1 MGAAVCPRCASHV
14 ALHEGRPLVSA
25 TGAVELW
32 HASCFAV
39 RHARPVEEV
48 TVIAPSPAPLRTR
61 LSSFVRPGV
70 AAAAGV
76 AVIAFVSVKVHAERP
91 SSSLA
96 AIGIDP
102 TETVAIGTQ
111 STEREVAPP
120 IPDDR
125 ARYPVPLVHDM
136 PLDEMY
142 PSLLDWIHPVT
153 ATDLVLS
160 TQPTGMF
167 GAERDGILRKECGQ
181 GHCGIDLGGPIGRPI
196 VSVAD
201 GVVVRIERSEMG
213 RDGRSGRYVRIEH
226 ADGTLTAYIPPDQGE
241 AGLHVGDR
249 VDGGQQ
255 IGTLGATAVVS
266 AAPHCHFSLELPSI
280 PGTHGDN
287 ASTHYADPAPFLVRA
302 TVIQAADRRRP
313 EKPAF

>member
-1 MGAAVCPRCASHV
+1 V
-14 ALHEGRPLVSA
+14 ALHEGRPFVSA

-32 HASCFAV
+32 HASCWSI

-48 TVIAPSPAPLRTR
+48 TVIAPSPALRSR
-61 LSSFVRPGV
+61 MFAVGPRAA

-76 AVIAFVSVKVHAERP
+76 AVIAFVSVKVHAQHP
-91 SSSLA
+91 SNSLA
-96 AIGIDP
+96 AISIEP
-102 TETVAIGTQ
+102 TERVALDTHL
-111 STEREVAPP
+111 TEQEVAPP
-120 IPDDR
+120 VPDDR
-125 ARYPVPLVHDM
+125 TRFPVPIVHDM
-136 PLDEMY
+136 ALDEMY
-142 PSLLDWIHPVT
+142 PSLVDWIHPVT

-167 GAERDGILRKECGQ
+167 GANRDGVMRTECGQ

-196 VSVAD
+196 VAVAD
-201 GVVVRIERSEMG
+201 GTIVRVERSELG

-226 ADGTLTAYIPPDQGE
+226 DDGTLTAYMHLDRVEP
-241 AGLHVGDR
+241 GLQVGDR

-255 IGTLGATAVVS
+255 IGTLGATAIVT
-266 AAPHCHFSLELPSI
+266 AAPHCHFSLELPNI

-287 ASTHYADPAPFLVRA
+287 ASTHYTDPAPFLVRA
-302 TVIQAADRRRP
+302 TIIQAADRRRA

>member
-1 MGAAVCPRCASHV
+1 M
-14 ALHEGRPLVSA
+14 ALHEGRPFVSA

-32 HASCFAV
+32 HASCFSV

-48 TVIAPSPAPLRTR
+48 TIIAPVPLRTR
-61 LSSFVRPGV
+61 MLAFVRPGV

-76 AVIAFVSVKVHAERP
+76 AVIALISVKVHAQRP

-96 AIGIDP
+96 AISIDP
-102 TETVAIGTQ
+102 SEVVAVGST
-111 STEREVAPP
+111 STEREIAPRV
-120 IPDDR
+120 PDARDR
-125 ARYPVPLVHDM
+125 HPVPIDHGM

-196 VSVAD
+196 VAVAD
-201 GVVVRIERSEMG
+201 GVVVRVERSELG

-226 ADGTLTAYIPPDQGE
+226 ADGTLTAYMHLDQIE
-241 AGLHVGDR
+241 EGLQVGDR

-255 IGTLGATAVVS
+255 IGTLGATAVVT
-266 AAPHCHFSLELPSI
+266 AAPHCHFSLELPNI

>member
-1 MGAAVCPRCASHV
+1 MGVAVCPRCASDV
-14 ALHEGRPLVSA
+14 ALHEGRPFVSA

-32 HASCFAV
+32 HTSCWSV

-48 TVIAPSPAPLRTR
+48 TIIAPPPPLRSR
-61 LSSFVRPGV
+61 LFAHGPRTA
-70 AAAAGV
+70 AAAAGI
-76 AVIAFVSVKVHAERP
+76 AVIALVSVKVHAQRP
-91 SSSLA
+91 RAGLA
-96 AIGIDP
+96 AISIEP
-102 TETVAIGTQ
+102 SEQVAVGMQ
-111 STEREVAPP
+111 STEQEVAPP
-120 IPDDR
+120 VPDDR
-125 ARYPVPLVHDM
+125 ARFPVPILHGM

-160 TQPTGMF
+160 TQQTGMF
-167 GAERDGILRKECGQ
+167 GAERVGIMRRECGQ

-196 VSVAD
+196 VAVAD
-201 GVVVRIERSEMG
+201 GTVVRVERSELG

-226 ADGTLTAYIPPDQGE
+226 EDGTLTAYMHLDRVEP
-241 AGLHVGDR
+241 GLQVGDR

-255 IGTLGATAVVS
+255 IGTLGATAIVT
-266 AAPHCHFSLELPSI
+266 AAPHCHFSLELPNI
-280 PGTHGDN
+280 PGTHGDHAN
-287 ASTHYADPAPFLVRA
+287 THYADPAPFLVRA

>member
-1 MGAAVCPRCASHV
+1 V
-14 ALHEGRPLVSA
+14 ALHEGRPFVSA
-25 TGAVELW
+25 TGAVQLW
-32 HASCFAV
+32 HASCWSV

-48 TVIAPSPAPLRTR
+48 TVIAPPPPLGSRLFALAPR
-61 LSSFVRPGV
+61 SA

-76 AVIAFVSVKVHAERP
+76 AVIAFVSFKVHAERP
-91 SSSLA
+91 RASLA
-96 AIGIDP
+96 AISIDP
-102 TETVAIGTQ
+102 GEPVIAVGTH
-111 STEREVAPP
+111 STEQEIAPP
-120 IPDDR
+120 VPDDR
-125 ARYPVPLVHDM
+125 ARYPVPIVHDM

-160 TQPTGMF
+160 TQSTGMF
-167 GAERDGILRKECGQ
+167 GARRDGIMRTACGQ

-196 VSVAD
+196 VAVAD
-201 GVVVRIERSEMG
+201 GTVVRVERSELG

-226 ADGTLTAYIPPDQGE
+226 EDGTLTAYMHRDQIE
-241 AGLHVGDR
+241 EGLQVGDR

-266 AAPHCHFSLELPSI
+266 AAPHCHFSLELPDI

-287 ASTHYADPAPFLVRA
+287 SSTHYTDPAPFLVRA
-302 TVIQAADRRRP
+302 TVIQAADRRRAD
-313 EKPAF
+313 KPAF